1 MGGCCSDESGDDGA
15 RYQEVNGVAPI
26 IAATMVSASSA
37 DGVVGRKRVA
47 LLPFLPK
54 TTDKVDKRL
63 KHGDEVFI
71 QRIPDGKN
79 FSHNIVSLGDDMSL
93 DVRTEESGLLN
104 PIEGLE
110 EGLCSFTVEVDDDD
124 GRVREGS
131 VVRLKLTKDFVYMT
145 VNEKL
150 AVEFVDAGAECGP
163 AATFTIFKERRPANV
178 KHNDHIYLL
187 NKEQM
192 NFVDVGPANGKVY
205 CRRWERTNIQ
215 SFKISKGEVL
225 KSGIKEEL
233 LAIQFEAFDL
243 DGNGAITK
251 AEVEFMLDRV
261 AADDDLGDVDTIMQ
275 NCDPDM
281 SGGISF
287 EEFCAHFAG
296 QAGWTE
302 ERLQHSQA
310 LGNVAQRVSDCIY
323 EEEALIEVLGTCV
336 SSSMMPAV
344 KRMYEVTFKE
354 SIDEL
359 VDNMG
364 DNTGEQ
370 DGWFFSNYWKLTVKA
385 LFEDEVAL
393 WTRALIDSMKGL
405 GTDENSLLTLVCTIP
420 ERLRD
425 DIHEKFE
432 ADYGKS
438 LVKTIESETSF
449 NFKKVLVMQAMK
461 PQEAR
466 ATALNGAM
474 VGLGTDEKQLI
485 RILAMCD
492 FQERQLIKAAY
503 ADMFEK
509 DLLSDVEGETSGD
522 FKKALQGIIMAKE
535 EDFDV
540 DADCEELK
548 AAMDGWGTDEAALI
562 SKICSKSP
570 RQMEL
575 LNDRFEEL
583 YSKRLLHRVRDETS
597 GYFREVL
604 ESVIR
609 HPMKQLAE
617 SVRYCIEGWGTDDT
631 GLITCLVHL
640 PEFKRKQ
647 LIEEYKDQ
655 FGRDLIEDVE
665 GDTSGDYRQAL
676 LALVNPAPVTWARA
690 LKGAMKG
697 LGTADELLINFM
709 VIAKDHMDE
718 VRVAF
723 AEANSGQLLADWIE
737 GDCSGDYKNMLLAIA
752 DRSSEDDASDFIM
765 PIYWAQRLHDA
776 FHDVARLIDILVSL
790 PAVAV
795 RKGTKVFEDVYE
807 GRSLLDCL
815 SKKCDEKSGFFFRSD
830 NWKNSMKALLDMPVE
845 RRCKALN
852 DAMAGWGT
860 DEYTLTAVICTI
872 PENSTRDV
880 LSTYYEMYG
889 RSLLQHVEDETSFN
903 YKKALVC
910 QTMAKSESRARAL
923 RGAMV
928 GWGTDEKQLIRVITC
943 ATMKERGYIL
953 QSYQAMYEKDLIEDI
968 EGETGGY
975 FRKALV
981 AILRCRNPTPEGNM
995 DYESDC
1001 NALKEACDGAGT
1013 DEEALIS
1020 LIAGKS
1026 PQQLENLQQK
1036 WAEMFGDEKPLMERI
1051 EYETTGIFE
1060 SVDFRETLLGLLR
1073 TPGKQLAASVRY
1085 CIEGWG
1091 TDDTGLCT
1099 LLSHLTERQ
1108 RAELRAEYMELTGND
1123 LIEAIQGDTS
1133 GDYQRCL
1140 CASVRPFPE
1149 VWAEALV
1156 GAMKGLG
1163 TSDNLLINWMVL
1175 AKERMDEVREAFEKQ
1190 TGQPLAEWIESEC
1203 SADYKDT
1210 LIALA
1215 KRKVTKFPGSE
1226 AGLTIAPPLT
1236 SEGAIDHFRN
1246 TFRTLC
1252 KIKKENPDDNLIP
1265 SEEYQQEMGM
1275 VFAYFGSRSSVAP
1288 NLDRNGVWDLTNAIG
1303 FPPADQDEDLSATF
1317 WEWDYDGSG
1326 EISWNNFVQEMT
1338 TRVNDPTHWDSPN
1351 SGLNI

>member
-1 MGGCCSDESGDDGA
+1 MGTCCSDDAGDEGA
-15 RYQEVNGVAPI
+15 RYQEIAQQKV
-26 IAATMVSASSA
+26 IAATQVSATSA
-37 DGVVGRKRVA
+37 DAVVGRKRVA
-47 LLPFLPK
+47 ILPFLPK
-54 TTDKVDKRL
+54 ATDKVDKRL

-93 DVRTEESGLLN
+93 DVRTEESGNLN

-110 EGLCSFTVEVDDDD
+110 EEKCSFTIEVDDED
-124 GRVREGS
+124 GRVRDGS
-131 VVRLKLTKDFVYMT
+131 VVRLKLTKDYCYMT

-150 AVEFVDAGAECGP
+150 AVEFVEAGAECGP
-163 AATFTIFKERRPANV
+163 AATFTLFKERRPANV

-187 NKEQM
+187 NKEQL

-215 SFKISKGEVL
+215 SFKISKGDVL
-225 KSGIKEEL
+225 KSGIKDEL

-243 DGNGAITK
+243 DGNGNITK

-261 AADDDLGDVDTIMQ
+261 SANDDLGDVDTIMA

-281 SGGISF
+281 SGGVSF
-287 EEFCAHFAG
+287 DEFREKFAG
-296 QAGWTE
+296 QEGWTE
-302 ERLQHSQA
+302 ERLQHAQA
-310 LGNVAQRVSDCIY
+310 LGNVAQRVNDCIF

-336 SSSMMPAV
+336 SSAMMPAV
-344 KRMYEVTFKE
+344 KNMYEITFKE

-359 VDNMG
+359 IDSMG
-364 DNTGEQ
+364 ENTGEQ
-370 DGWFFSNYWKLTVKA
+370 DGWFFSNYWKLTMKA

-405 GTDENSLLTLVCTIP
+405 GTDENSLMTLVCTIP

-432 ADYGKS
+432 ADYGQS
-438 LVKTIESETSF
+438 LVSAIESETSF
-449 NFKKVLVMQAMK
+449 NFKKVLVLQAMK
-461 PQEAR
+461 PHEAR
-466 ATALNGAM
+466 AKALNGAM

-492 FQERQLIKAAY
+492 FEERVLIKKAY
-503 ADMFEK
+503 ADMYEK

-535 EDFDV
+535 EEFDI
-540 DADCEELK
+540 DADCEALK
-548 AAMDGWGTDEAALI
+548 EAMDGWGTDEAALI
-562 SKICSKSP
+562 SKICSKTP

-575 LNDRFEEL
+575 LNDKFEEL

-604 ESVIR
+604 EAVIR

-617 SVRYCIEGWGTDDT
+617 SVHYCIDGWGTDDT

-647 LIEEYKDQ
+647 LIEEYHDQ
-655 FGRDLIEDVE
+655 FGKDLIEDIK

-676 LALVNPAPVTWARA
+676 LALINPAPVSWARA

-709 VIAKDHMDE
+709 VIGKDYMDE

-723 AEANSGQLLADWIE
+723 AEANDGQCLADWIE

-752 DRSSEDDASDFIM
+752 DRSSEDDVSDFIM
-765 PIYWAQRLHDA
+765 PIYWAQRLNDA
-776 FHDVARLIDILVSL
+776 FHDVSRLTDILVSL

-795 RKGTKVFEDVYE
+795 RKGTKVFEDAFE
-807 GRSLLDCL
+807 GRTLNGALD
-815 SKKCDEKSGFFFRSD
+815 KKCDEKSGFFFRST
-830 NWKNSMKALLDMPVE
+830 NWKNALRALLDMPVE
-845 RRCKALN
+845 RRCKALS
-852 DAMAGWGT
+852 DAMVGWGT

-872 PENSTRDV
+872 PENTTKDV
-880 LSTYYEMYG
+880 LSTYNKMYG
-889 RSLLQHVEDETSFN
+889 RSLLEHVESETSFN

-910 QTMAKSESRARAL
+910 QTMAKSASRARAL
-923 RGAMV
+923 NGAMV
-928 GWGTDEKQLIRVITC
+928 GLGTDENQLIRIVTC
-943 ATMKERGYIL
+943 ATMKERGYIID
-953 QSYQAMYEKDLIEDI
+953 SYQAMYDKDLIEDI
-968 EGETGGY
+968 KGETGGY
-975 FRKALV
+975 FCKALV
-981 AILRCRNPTPEGNM
+981 AILRYRNPTPEGDM
-995 DYESDC
+995 DYERDC
-1001 NALKEACDGAGT
+1001 NDIKEACDGAGT
-1013 DEEALIS
+1013 DEDALIS
-1020 LIAGKS
+1020 ILAGKS
-1026 PQQLENLQQK
+1026 PQQLENLQKK
-1036 WAEMFGDEKPLMERI
+1036 WVEMFGEDKTLMQRI
-1051 EYETTGIFE
+1051 EYETTGFFE
-1060 SVDFRETLLGLLR
+1060 SADFRETLLGLLR
-1073 TPGKQLAASVRY
+1073 TPGKQLAACVKY

-1099 LLSHLTERQ
+1099 LLSHLSERQ
-1108 RAELRAEYMELTGND
+1108 RTELRAEYEELTGTS

-1140 CASVRPFPE
+1140 CASVKPFPE

-1163 TSDNLLINWMVL
+1163 TSDNLLINWMVM

-1190 TGQPLAEWIESEC
+1190 TGQPLVEWIESEC

-1210 LIALA
+1210 LVALA

-1226 AGLTIAPPLT
+1226 TGLTIAPPLT
-1236 SEGAIDHFRN
+1236 SEGAIDQFRK
-1246 TFRTLC
+1246 TFKALC
-1252 KIKKENPDDNLIP
+1252 KQKRENPDDNLIP
-1265 SEEYQQEMGM
+1265 SEEHQQDMGM

-1288 NLDRNGVWDLTNAIG
+1288 NLDINGVWDLTSAIG
-1303 FPPADQDEDLSATF
+1303 FPPGDQDEDLKATF

-1326 EISWNNFVQEMT
+1326 EISWNNFVEEMT
-1338 TRVNDPTHWDSPN
+1338 CRVNDPTHYEDARN
-1351 SGLNI
+1351 AGLNI